1 MSKPLDLETQRPY
14 ALDQLTQLQS
24 QIMQSAQGMVV
35 QRARI
40 EKYRQ
45 SDLAAARDTY
55 TELEQIRRNLT
66 EQITAA
72 QLFLLELEEYKL
84 ASMAGQLCRG
94 ISGFNLMSTG
104 YKPIYEVLSKFAA
117 AFPTGQKTN
126 AAVVGRLM
134 NNIKLGYYPTDP
146 DNISLMLRAIRFP
159 DGVTTNL
166 FDPCCGCGKA
176 LRQLAQGN
184 NCYPDQPYGQPEVI
198 HPIDGS
204 TIMEPQNCGDF
215 SRLLPK
221 EEKVLELVQQKVAD
235 GGRVLI
241 YTSWTRTDSQKKL
254 IKLLRENGY
263 CTELLTP
270 RVPTEKREEWVDK
283 QVKKGL
289 QVLIANPRCLETGL
303 DLNAFATVI
312 YYSMSYN
319 LFTLRQASRRSWRI
333 NQTATKVE
341 VYMLYYANTM
351 QAKTMKLMA
360 SKLAVAGIIEGTF
373 SEEGLAAMSDVRDMT
388 SQMAKELAAGIRD
401 NVEDIAAAFKKMAII
416 NPNRKKSVQEETDVE
431 GLPALEIVPEPHES
445 SVRTAQAAA
454 IWERYEGLL
463 ARTNEEKKKRKSKVA
478 EADENQ
484 LSIFDFAA

>member
-184 NCYPDQPYGQPEVI
+184 NCYP
-198 HPIDGS
+198 
-204 TIMEPQNCGDF
+204 
-215 SRLLPK
+215 
-221 EEKVLELVQQKVAD
+221 
-235 GGRVLI
+235 
-241 YTSWTRTDSQKKL
+241 
-254 IKLLRENGY
+254 
-263 CTELLTP
+263 
-270 RVPTEKREEWVDK
+270 
-283 QVKKGL
+283 
-289 QVLIANPRCLETGL
+289 
-303 DLNAFATVI
+303 
-312 YYSMSYN
+312 
-319 LFTLRQASRRSWRI
+319 
-333 NQTATKVE
+333 
-341 VYMLYYANTM
+341 
-351 QAKTMKLMA
+351 
-360 SKLAVAGIIEGTF
+360 
-373 SEEGLAAMSDVRDMT
+373 
-388 SQMAKELAAGIRD
+388 
-401 NVEDIAAAFKKMAII
+401 
-416 NPNRKKSVQEETDVE
+416 RKKS
-431 GLPALEIVPEPHES
+431 S
-445 SVRTAQAAA
+445 
-454 IWERYEGLL
+454 
-463 ARTNEEKKKRKSKVA
+463 
-478 EADENQ
+478 
-484 LSIFDFAA
+484 